1 MIASRRAAATFIL
14 VFILAAELAGPIT
27 SAHGQLFNAPKELLL
42 ALRFTPD
49 GKSLL
54 SGSLR
59 LPEEGLP
66 RAFVKVR
73 DLATGKERELL
84 KDTLPRITAMA
95 FAPDGR
101 TLAAATLDKT
111 VIHWDLA
118 GGKQLAVLRG
128 HTRHVGKLVFSA
140 DGKSLVSIGEIDQD
154 SEQQENEV
162 RLWDLVK
169 RKPCGQLTRHE
180 ELVPAVAFSSDG
192 KTLATGGLALRIWD
206 MATVKETMVL
216 SGKPSGV
223 SCLAFSRDS
232 KSVVIGGADGS
243 VRVWDLATKKQRVV
257 LKGHRGV
264 VLDVAFLFE
273 DKMALSRAE
282 DGTVRLWYLAKG
294 EERNLLDLGISKGLD
309 LPDLKAGRYI
319 LGHNKNKIC
328 LLTIS
333 PDGRW
338 LAVGRD
344 DEAANFYDLVKLRVP
359 PAPVPLE
366 RMTLRTG
373 MHTLLKVAISPGGKK
388 VAAGGGEREGPDIRG
403 LVCIWDVATGKS
415 LLRFITGPGAVQD
428 LSWSP
433 DGKRLAT
440 AGGSDN
446 SVHLF
451 DVATGKELAAWP
463 GHTNSVRAVAFSPD
477 GKLVAS
483 GSRDGTVRLWDPT
496 TGKVRVTLGGF
507 ARIRSSLAFAPDS
520 KRLITGG
527 VDATLHLFDVKTG
540 KELRTWKQIEV
551 VDGLAFA
558 PDGKLVAVGTRV
570 RLPLIGGGMVVLWDL
585 EKGKE
590 RKRWRV
596 QPDQV
601 ASTIAFSPDGR
612 WLVTGDSRN
621 QVQVWETATGKR
633 QARLLGHRDWALSV
647 AWSADGKTIA
657 SGSIDGT
664 VKLWDAKAVVAAP
677 GSK

>member
-1 MIASRRAAATFIL
+1 MT
-14 VFILAAELAGPIT
+14 P
-27 SAHGQLFNAPKELLL
+27 AHGQLFKAPKELLL

-54 SGSLR
+54 SGGLR
-59 LPEEGLP
+59 LPEEGPP
-66 RAFVKVR
+66 RGFVKLR

-84 KDTLPRITAMA
+84 DDTLPRITAMA

-118 GGKQLAVLRG
+118 SGKQLAVLRG
-128 HTRHVGKLVFSA
+128 HTHHIGKLVFSA
-140 DGKSLVSIGEIDQD
+140 DGKSLVSIGEIDPE
-154 SEQQENEV
+154 SEEPENEV
-162 RLWDLVK
+162 RLWDLA
-169 RKPCGQLTRHE
+169 RGKPCGQLTRHK
-180 ELVPAVAFSSDG
+180 ELVPAVAFSPDG
-192 KTLATGGLALRIWD
+192 KSLATGGLALRIWD
-206 MATVKETMVL
+206 MAMVKEAMAL

-232 KSVVIGGADGS
+232 KLLVIGGADGS

-282 DGTVRLWYLAKG
+282 DGTVRFWDLAKG
-294 EERNLLDLGISKGLD
+294 EEQNLLDLGISKGID
-309 LPDLKAGRYI
+309 VPEFAKASRYI
-319 LGHNKNKIC
+319 LGHNKNKAR
-328 LLTIS
+328 LLAVS
-333 PDGRW
+333 PDGRR

-344 DEAANFYDLVKLRVP
+344 DEAAIVHDLVKLRVP
-359 PAPVPLE
+359 PAPVPPE
-366 RMTLRTG
+366 RLTLRTG
-373 MHTLLKVAISPGGKK
+373 MHTLFKVAISPDGKM
-388 VAAGGGEREGPDIRG
+388 VAAGGADREGPEIRG

-415 LLRFITGPGAVQD
+415 LLRFIAGPAAVRD
-428 LSWSP
+428 LSWSR
-433 DGKRLAT
+433 DGKRLAA
-440 AGGSDN
+440 AGGKDN

-451 DVATGKELAAWP
+451 DVATGKELAAWS
-463 GHTNSVRAVAFSPD
+463 GHTDSVRMVAFSPD
-477 GKLVAS
+477 GNLVAS
-483 GSRDGTVRLWDPT
+483 GSRDGTMRLWDPS

-507 ARIRSSLAFAPDS
+507 ARIHSNLAFAPDS
-520 KRLITGG
+520 KRLISGG
-527 VDATLHLFDVKTG
+527 VDSTLHLFDVNTG
-540 KELRTWKQIEV
+540 KELRTWKQIDV

-558 PDGKLVAVGTRV
+558 PDGKTVAVGTRA
-570 RLPLIGGGMVVLWDL
+570 RLPLIGGGVVVLWDL

-596 QPDQV
+596 QSDQTV
-601 ASTIAFSPDGR
+601 STIAFSPDGR
-612 WLVTGDSRN
+612 WLVTGDSRH

-633 QARLLGHRDWALSV
+633 LTRLLGHRDWALSV

-664 VKLWDAKAVVAAP
+664 VKLWDGKAVVAAV